1 MRRSLP
7 GWAPML
13 LAATTLV
20 VAVASCGSRTGLLV
34 DTTAP
39 ADAAADAPLDGAV
52 PCVPGTF
59 DFQLALTQLMFVID
73 RSGSMQFDLAGNRN
87 QPRASWR
94 WTILHDALAQTITS
108 FDQQISMGAKFFP
121 ERDVNDGADAAEACR
136 TESGVGIPPARGNA
150 QTILSAFT
158 PDPIGG
164 TPTSEAVRLAAQF
177 LTGNRGV
184 ARTIVLATDGAPNCN
199 GDLSSSSCICTSRD
213 PLTGLPSCSGRT
225 GAYSCLDD
233 TRTIQTIQGIA
244 SGQNIPVYVIGIGND
259 STTYLSTLDAMAVA
273 GGRPRPT
280 TPRHYSVQSP
290 ADLTDALQS
299 IRDTVA
305 KCTYLTPSAPTN
317 PDDILVQINGVTIP
331 RDPSKT
337 NGWDWVDQAYG
348 ELALFG
354 TACTQAQ
361 AATALPASTIGGIV
375 TCTQ

>member
-1 MRRSLP
+1 
-7 GWAPML
+7 ML
-13 LAATTLV
+13 LATSAIV

-34 DTTAP
+34 DTTIP
-39 ADAAADAPLDGAV
+39 ADAAADAPLDSAV

-73 RSGSMQFDLAGNRN
+73 RSGSMQFDLAGNRD
-87 QPRASWR
+87 QPRTNWR
-94 WTILHDALAQTITS
+94 WTILHDALAETITS
-108 FDQQISMGAKFFP
+108 FDEQISMGAKFFP
-121 ERDVNDGADAAEACR
+121 ERDVHDGSDAAEACR

-150 QTILSAFT
+150 QKILSAFT
-158 PDPIGG
+158 PYPIGG

-199 GDLSSSSCICTSRD
+199 GDLTSSSCICTSRD
-213 PLTGLPSCSGRT
+213 PVTGLPSCGGRN

-233 TRTIQTIQGIA
+233 KRTIQTIQDIA
-244 SGQNIPVYVIGIGND
+244 SGQNIPIYVIGLGNE
-259 STTYLSTLDAMAVA
+259 STTFLSTLDAMAVA

-280 TPRHYSVQSP
+280 TPRHYNVQSP

-305 KCTYLTPSAPTN
+305 KCTYLTPSAPSN
-317 PDDILVQINGVTIP
+317 PDDILVQISGVTVV
-331 RDPSKT
+331 RDPAKT

-354 TACTQAQ
+354 DACTKAQ
-361 AATALPASTIGGIV
+361 AATAVSATAVGGVV